1 MMPFPRTTAAIS
13 TIALASGL
21 ALTSCKKENGA
32 GDEPAGKTAPAAAQ
46 GQAHEQLAREVI
58 TLNNTFLDN
67 LANVMDEASAS
78 AAATKVDEFATHYE
92 AIAERMEKLGLPQGD
107 TKTLIEGLFK
117 EQRESQRDKVTAV
130 MGVIGG
136 EGPVADI
143 LAPVLRGFEARM
155 DKLTVITAWGGGG
168 DAPSE

>member
-1 MMPFPRTTAAIS
+1 MSFLKTAAPIV
-13 TIALASGL
+13 TIAIACGL
-21 ALTSCKKENGA
+21 TLTSCKKEKGTA
-32 GDEPAGKTAPAAAQ
+32 DKPAGQPAPAAAQ
-46 GQAHEQLAREVI
+46 GQAHELLAREVV

-78 AAATKVDEFATHYE
+78 AAAAKVEGFASQYE
-92 AIAERMEKLGLPQGD
+92 AIAKRMEKLGLPQGD

-155 DKLTVITAWGGGG
+155 DKLNVITAWGGGG